1 MRIFV
6 SITTLRDAFQFS
18 ISLCVNKYP
27 LRFPSERPCLEYHM
41 AYWLASY
48 WKDVI
53 KLEKIIKEI
62 DQDVTQ
68 TCKVESL
75 GEVG

>member
-6 SITTLRDAFQFS
+6 SITTSRDAFQFL

-27 LRFPSERPCLEYHM
+27 LRFPSERPCL

-62 DQDVTQ
+62 DQGVTQ